1 MKKIVKM
8 LNKERPH
15 NLQDGREVNRLICLP
30 TVVGVLLCI
39 CTAKAICS
47 AEQGAGVQCT
57 TCLQLQSDT
66 IPEVH
71 SICQCA
77 TSPAVANHSC
87 MCD

>member
-1 MKKIVKM
+1 M
-8 LNKERPH
+8 
-15 NLQDGREVNRLICLP
+15 
-30 TVVGVLLCI
+30 GVLLCI

-57 TCLQLQSDT
+57 TCLQLQSHT

-77 TSPAVANHSC
+77 TISAVTHGVLDIYTYSITNKYNNILIHESAS
-87 MCD
+87 